1 MKSPEELERSLS
13 EVREE
18 MIILGKAFAHTKR
31 QSILLALLREPKTF
45 QDIKA
50 EVGLEKSALSNHLAK
65 LSEANL
71 VEKYQHGVYRITQE
85 GLSLL
90 DSVSR
95 VMDESRTRMMKVKE
109 AEMKRQMV
117 ESFLRRKVEG

>member
-1 MKSPEELERSLS
+1 M
-13 EVREE
+13 
-18 MIILGKAFAHTKR
+18 
-31 QSILLALLREPKTF
+31 LREPKTF

-50 EVGLEKSALSNHLAK
+50 EVGLEKSALSNHLTK

-71 VEKYQHGVYRITQE
+71 VEKYQHGVYRITLD

-90 DSVSR
+90 DSISR
-95 VMDESRTRMMKVKE
+95 VIDESRTRMSKAKE